1 MSAAAKALVGAQIFT
16 ICTKYNANASFIQA
30 AARDK
35 AIATGNILLGVAMVQ
50 NAGYFLKLPKSSTTK
65 TFSATPIGNNSVWI
79 RTKAVATQAGYI
91 RQYGPTTG
99 FNIEPETLMETL
111 YGIESEFV
119 LQGLKKA
126 GIYAM
131 REASILPIPRKGD
144 SGPNTTNVEEPATRA
159 LSAYAHKR
167 IFQAADGIETSNYN
181 WSDWIYFVVL

>member
-1 MSAAAKALVGAQIFT
+1 
-16 ICTKYNANASFIQA
+16 
-30 AARDK
+30 
-35 AIATGNILLGVAMVQ
+35 MVQ
-50 NAGYFLKLPKSSTTK
+50 NAGYFLKEPKSATTK

-79 RTKAVATQAGYI
+79 RTKAVAPRAGYI